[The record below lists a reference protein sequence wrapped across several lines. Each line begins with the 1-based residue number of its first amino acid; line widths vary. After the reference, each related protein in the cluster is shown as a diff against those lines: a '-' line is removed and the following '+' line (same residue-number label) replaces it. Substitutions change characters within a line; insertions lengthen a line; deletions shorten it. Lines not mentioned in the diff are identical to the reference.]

1 MKARRDFLPQGI
13 GMWGICRKAMLL
25 LACTGCLAAGAQSP
39 AMPAMPG
46 MSDEGMDHATMSM
59 SHRHMDMGPHMK
71 MTPLRPLRPGDREKA
86 DEIVAAARAAIEPYR
101 DYRVALA
108 DGYQIFLPNLK
119 QPMYHFTKNW
129 YAVEAAF
136 HFNADH
142 PTSLL
147 YEKTKDGYKL
157 IGAMYTAPANT
168 GLDELDSRVPLSVA
182 QWHEHINFCQAPP
195 GKAREY
201 FGAHPRFGLR
211 GSITTREDCEAAG
224 GKFKPQ
230 IFGWMVHVYP
240 FEKSE
245 DAVWSVERQVQ

>member
-1 MKARRDFLPQGI
+1 MLPGVF
-13 GMWGICRKAMLL
+13 L
-25 LACTGCLAAGAQSP
+25 LAQQQKKPAASGPSGSS
-39 AMPAMPG
+39 MSMPG
-46 MSDEGMDHATMSM
+46 MDMGDSNMDPTMAM

-71 MTPLRPLRPGDREKA
+71 MTPLRPLQPGDRQKA
-86 DEIVAAARAAIEPYR
+86 DQIVAEARAAIEPYQ

-108 DGYQIFLPNLK
+108 DGYQIFLPNVK

-136 HFNADH
+136 HFNPDH

-147 YEKTKDGYKL
+147 YEKAKDGYKL

-168 GLDELDSRVPLSVA
+168 PLQELDSRVPLSIA

-195 GKAREY
+195 GEARAY
-201 FGAHPRFGLR
+201 FGPHPKFGLR
-211 GSITTREDCEAAG
+211 GSITTKEQCEAAG
-224 GKFKPQ
+224 GKFRPQ

-240 FEKSE
+240 FEKTE
-245 DAVWSVERQVQ
+245 QAVWSVERQIQ